1 MATDIS
7 KLGVKAKWQDLT
19 EGMVVAGAGTSKEFL
34 TGEWTS
40 VKPEIDWEKCKQCL
54 LCAPAC
60 PDSCIPVAD
69 KKRADGEYQLCSLR
83 HCWQCAGVKWCGRV
97 YAGRPGQFSG
107 F

>member
-19 EGMVVAGAGTSKEFL
+19 EGMVVAGAGPSKEFL

-69 KKRADGEYQLCSLR
+69 KKRLEFDYD
-83 HCWQCAGVKWCGRV
+83 HCKGCGICVKACPFGAITMEGVK
-97 YAGRPGQFSG
+97 
-107 F
+107 